1 MSTSK
6 STPIELKISEMLSN
20 IMNERGISKNK
31 HTTHIANVLGIT
43 ITHAN
48 RKMKGFASWENS
60 QLEKVA
66 KSLGVSLSDLF
77 KMVEDS
83 YEEKHAGKYIFNKEE
98 LEGEITFSPDTERT
112 YSAVK
117 INDQWHI
124 FKTDDIEG
132 NDIYEESRQGV
143 LRFSIESSVRDKSK
157 PRIALLDDDKEILTT
172 TAELLKKGPYKIDT
186 FTSSEDLIARIKSSP
201 YDGYILDW
209 VVNDKSA
216 YDVCKKI
223 RESKKPH
230 AMIIILT
237 GQTGDFIDQEIAE
250 AFNDFDIL
258 GFYNKPL
265 RIATIQVNIDKYF
278 RNRT

>member
-1 MSTSK
+1 MSASK

-98 LEGEITFSPDTERT
+98 MEER
-112 YSAVK
+112 
-117 INDQWHI
+117 
-124 FKTDDIEG
+124 
-132 NDIYEESRQGV
+132 
-143 LRFSIESSVRDKSK
+143 
-157 PRIALLDDDKEILTT
+157 
-172 TAELLKKGPYKIDT
+172 
-186 FTSSEDLIARIKSSP
+186 
-201 YDGYILDW
+201 
-209 VVNDKSA
+209 
-216 YDVCKKI
+216 
-223 RESKKPH
+223 
-230 AMIIILT
+230 
-237 GQTGDFIDQEIAE
+237 
-250 AFNDFDIL
+250 
-258 GFYNKPL
+258 
-265 RIATIQVNIDKYF
+265 
-278 RNRT
+278 

>member
-1 MSTSK
+1 
-6 STPIELKISEMLSN
+6 MLSN

-132 NDIYEESRQGV
+132 NDIYEESR
-143 LRFSIESSVRDKSK
+143 
-157 PRIALLDDDKEILTT
+157 RIALLDDDKEILTT

-186 FTSSEDLIARIKSSP
+186 FTSSEDLIARIQSSP

>member
-1 MSTSK
+1 MREPNSSA
-6 STPIELKISEMLSN
+6 IEVKISEMLSN
-20 IMNERGISKNK
+20 IMILKGIPRHK
-31 HTTHIANVLGIT
+31 HTSHLAKVLGVT

-48 RKMKGFASWENS
+48 RKMKGVSSWESS
-60 QLEKVA
+60 QLEKVTQY
-66 KSLGVSLSDLF
+66 LGVSLSDLF
-77 KMVEDS
+77 KMVEGSIEDT
-83 YEEKHAGKYIFNKEE
+83 HTGKYIFNKEE
-98 LEGEITFSPDTERT
+98 IEGEIVFSTDTERT

-124 FKTDDIEG
+124 FKTEDIEG

-143 LRFSIESSVRDKSK
+143 MRFVVQSGTRDKSK

-172 TAELLKKGPYKIDT
+172 TAELLMKGPYKIDT
-186 FTSSEDLIARIKSSP
+186 FMKREDLFEKIKNNP

-209 VVNDKSA
+209 IVNDKSA
-216 YDVCKKI
+216 YDICKTI
-223 RESKKPH
+223 RESRKPH

-278 RNRT
+278 RNRA